1 MNDVRFDLRSS
12 LAEEGFPEGVAY
24 LTDSSPNRAGLV
36 IVNLATG
43 DSWRYLDGHMSV
55 QAVQQFVPSYD
66 GVPFYSIP
74 SDMSGAV
81 AFQSRF
87 AADGLALGGDGEWL
101 YYSPLASRRLYRVPT
116 KLLRK
121 KPGPPNN
128 LYGNILVQRAVQD
141 TGEKG
146 GHSDGFETDS
156 KASCRNVT
164 SPSIMTE
171 ISYIRAGSIS
181 RSPNTMPYTGTIQTL
196 V

>member
-1 MNDVRFDLRSS
+1 MAD
-12 LAEEGFPEGVAY
+12 EGFPQGVAY

-36 IVNLATG
+36 VVNLATG

-55 QAVQQFVPSYD
+55 QVVQQFVPSYD
-66 GVPFYSIP
+66 GVPFYSVP
-74 SDMSGAV
+74 SDMGGAV
-81 AFQSRF
+81 NYQTRF
-87 AADGLALGGDGEWL
+87 AADGLALGADGEWL

-156 KASCRNVT
+156 KVQAGFQSRGIELRSARRDASIFL
-164 SPSIMTE
+164 SQSIT
-171 ISYIRAGSIS
+171 RSIDI
-181 RSPNTMPYTGTIQTL
+181 IQIPD
-196 V
+196 